1 MENFPCCKVV
11 KKDLVKCTVEIDLVD
26 NPMQSPCAMFFLDKR
41 NNIVVEEIV
50 DRFIKPLTLTSIKL
64 EIIPS
69 NMTKFY
75 YSLTGL
81 ETILFNLFK
90 SDNKPFMEDLKK
102 GEVYL
107 KTYYKRDSFYTLPVL
122 CMDIIFLRKLHG
134 KTIDNLWKILKSDIV
149 LFTGNVGDIEVKN
162 IASDSEFT
170 DYLKIPL
177 LVGQPEFKNE
187 GLLKRKNFSD
197 EQIVEMNYVHG
208 LSLIGLDMYEVI
220 NNKYL
225 SIFDEIRECIAS
237 DSTNNDLD
245 TETKDIIDYMFA
257 KNNDEELP
265 F

>member
-11 KKDLVKCTVEIDLVD
+11 KRDIEKCELQIELVD
-26 NPMQSPCAMFFLDKR
+26 NVMQSPCAMFFLDKR
-41 NNIVVEEIV
+41 NDFVVKEIV
-50 DRFIKPLTLTSIKL
+50 DRFITPLTITSIKL

-134 KTIDNLWKILKSDIV
+134 KTIHNLWKILKSDIV
-149 LFTGNVGDIEVKN
+149 LFTGNVDDIEVKT
-162 IASDSEFT
+162 ILSASEFT

-187 GLLKRKNFSD
+187 GLLKQKNFSD

-225 SIFDEIRECIAS
+225 SIFDEIRECIS
-237 DSTNNDLD
+237 RDSSKNDLD

-257 KNNDEELP
+257 KNKDEELP

>member
-90 SDNKPFMEDLKK
+90 SDNK
-102 GEVYL
+102 
-107 KTYYKRDSFYTLPVL
+107 
-122 CMDIIFLRKLHG
+122 HG
-134 KTIDNLWKILKSDIV
+134 KTIHNLWKILKSDIV